1 MSYAPSDHWNQF
13 FAKLKNNGTDLDWG
27 TQWTKVHLPFLKSA
41 SVKTLLDLGCG
52 TGNDVLRLVQQGF
65 TVIGVDFSD
74 EAVQQGRSKAEKLG
88 LSAQFVVA
96 DMAKRLPFDSATF
109 DAVMSNVAIHM
120 FSARITRELFKE
132 IRRIVRP
139 NGLFVFHV
147 NSTEDAS
154 LRAERHPPIREI
166 EPNYFLE
173 QHGQTMHFFSKEYLL
188 DLLADWQDIEL
199 KHYEILDEQTGKPF
213 KRVWWGKAIQP
224 DYTA

>member
-1 MSYAPSDHWNQF
+1 MSYAPSNHWNQF
-13 FAKLKNNGTDLDWG
+13 FTKCSDAGTDLDWG
-27 TQWTKVHLPFLKSA
+27 NQWTKVHLPFLKSA
-41 SVKTLLDLGCG
+41 NIKTVLDLGCG

-74 EAVQQGRSKAEKLG
+74 EAVRQGREKAEQLKLN
-88 LSAQFVVA
+88 AQFIVA

-120 FSARITRELFKE
+120 FSDQITRELFQE

-147 NSTEDAS
+147 NSTEDA
-154 LRAERHPPIREI
+154 LVRAERHPPISEI

-173 QHGQTMHFFSKEYLL
+173 HDGQTMHFFSKEYLL
-188 DLLADWQDIEL
+188 DLLSDWKDVEL
-199 KHYEILDEQTGKPF
+199 KHYAILNEQTGKPF
-213 KRVWWGKAIQP
+213 KRVWWGKAIQA
-224 DYTA
+224 D

>member
-96 DMAKRLPFDSATF
+96 DMAKRLPFNSATF

-120 FSARITRELFKE
+120 FSDRITRKLFKE

-154 LRAERHPPIREI
+154 VRAERHPPIREI

-173 QHGQTMHFFSKEYLL
+173 QNGQTMHFFSKEYLL
-188 DLLADWQDIEL
+188 DLLADWKDVDL

-224 DYTA
+224 D

>member
-1 MSYAPSDHWNQF
+1 MSYAPSAHWNQL
-13 FAKLKNNGTDLDWG
+13 FAKWKNAGTDLDWG
-27 TQWTKVHLPFLKSA
+27 TQWTNVHLPFLKSA
-41 SVKTLLDLGCG
+41 NIKTVLDLGCG

-65 TVIGVDFSD
+65 TVTGMDFSD
-74 EAVQQGRSKAEKLG
+74 EAVRQGREKAEKLA
-88 LSAQFVVA
+88 LNALFVVG
-96 DMAKRLPFDSATF
+96 DMAKPLPFGCATF

-120 FSARITRELFKE
+120 FSDQITRKLFRE
-132 IRRIVRP
+132 IRRIVRS

-147 NSTEDAS
+147 NSTEDAL

-173 QHGQTMHFFSKEYLL
+173 RDGQTMHFFSKEYLL
-188 DLLADWQDIEL
+188 DLLSDWKHVEL

-224 DYTA
+224 D

>member
-13 FAKLKNNGTDLDWG
+13 FANLKNNGTDLDWG

-52 TGNDVLRLVQQGF
+52 TGNDVLRLAQQGF

-120 FSARITRELFKE
+120 FSDRITRELFKE

-154 LRAERHPPIREI
+154 VRAERHPPIREI

-188 DLLADWQDIEL
+188 DLLADWRDVEL

-224 DYTA
+224 D

>member
-13 FAKLKNNGTDLDWG
+13 FANLKNNGTDLDWG
-27 TQWTKVHLPFLKSA
+27 TQWTEVHLPFLKSA

-52 TGNDVLRLVQQGF
+52 TGNDVLRLAQQGF

-120 FSARITRELFKE
+120 FSDRITRELFKE

-154 LRAERHPPIREI
+154 VRAERHPPIREI

-188 DLLADWQDIEL
+188 DLLADWRDVEL

-224 DYTA
+224 D

>member
-120 FSARITRELFKE
+120 FSDRITRKLFKE

-154 LRAERHPPIREI
+154 VRADRHPPIREI

-188 DLLADWQDIEL
+188 DLLADWKDIEL

-224 DYTA
+224 D

>member
-1 MSYAPSDHWNQF
+1 MSYAPPDHWNQV
-13 FAKLKNNGTDLDWG
+13 FAKWNDAGTDLDWG

-41 SVKTLLDLGCG
+41 NVKTVLDLGCG
-52 TGNDVLRLVQQGF
+52 TGNDVLRLVRQGF

-74 EAVQQGRSKAEKLG
+74 EAVQQGHEKAKKLG

-96 DMAKRLPFDSATF
+96 DMAKRLPFDSATL

-120 FSARITRELFKE
+120 FSDQITRQLFKE

-147 NSTEDAS
+147 NSTEDA
-154 LRAERHPPIREI
+154 LVRTERHPPIREI

-173 QHGQTMHFFSKEYLL
+173 HDGQTMHFFSKEYLL
-188 DLLADWQDIEL
+188 DLLSDWKDVEL
-199 KHYEILDEQTGKPF
+199 KHYEILHKQTGKPF

-224 DYTA
+224 D

>member
-41 SVKTLLDLGCG
+41 SVKTVLDLGCG

-120 FSARITRELFKE
+120 FSDRITRELFKE

-154 LRAERHPPIREI
+154 VRAEPHPPIREI

-188 DLLADWQDIEL
+188 DLLADWKDVEL

-224 DYTA
+224 D